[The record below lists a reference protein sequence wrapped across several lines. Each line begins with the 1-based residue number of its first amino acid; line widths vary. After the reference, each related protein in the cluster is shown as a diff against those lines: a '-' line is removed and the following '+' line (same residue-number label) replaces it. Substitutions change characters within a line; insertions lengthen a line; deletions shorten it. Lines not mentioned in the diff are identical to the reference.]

1 MAFAIKTEIRDPQ
14 AESFAFSAQR
24 TMYGGTLGVEGD
36 AIFVLA
42 SENEGGR
49 GLVARGVVTS
59 AEAIPRKPGLALQ
72 PTGKMVGIS
81 DEAAA
86 FLEGFS

>member
-1 MAFAIKTEIRDPQ
+1 MAAH
-14 AESFAFSAQR
+14 SASKATR
-24 TMYGGTLGVEGD
+24 SSSLR
-36 AIFVLA
+36 A
-42 SENEGGR
+42 ENEGGR

-72 PTGKMVGIS
+72 PTGTVVGIS
-81 DEAAA
+81 DEATA